1 MHTLKHR
8 LNDCDGT
15 LEGMFHAFLPGTSRA
30 VVALRQ
36 AAVSLCRDPG
46 AHGGLILGPPGAGKS
61 TLARAIGFGRY
72 VHGLKHDA
80 AERLIKNL
88 SIDPPARIS
97 RRSMHWYEE
106 ISLTGLVDTLAD
118 SQLFGCVKGAGTG
131 VEERKGVFR
140 QAMLGHQNEDGRIPV
155 GAKVTG
161 GVVFLDEIGDLPGT
175 LQPKLLTVLTGA
187 EVSPVGAEGD
197 QDKAYRYQGLTL
209 AATWKDPSDVLRHD
223 LVSRLTDHVLMV
235 PSIGERLEDFD
246 IILDAIGSEIVRA
259 HEEWFEERKSLSDVD
274 SEKLG
279 GHVKRMR
286 EAAISDR
293 DRAVLRRTD
302 WNRYADMRGL
312 SQTIRRML
320 DQGASAEESLA
331 RQMQL
336 PTRPATGEVRAEVL
350 VGQLMTLA
358 SAGRETSL
366 SELVTK
372 WETITRSRTF
382 DTLRGMPMVLA
393 ELASQLGVTVSQ
405 LRSSMTDLQR
415 DRRGGGTRRR
425 NPG

>member
-8 LNDCDGT
+8 LDDCGGT

-46 AHGGLILGPPGAGKS
+46 ARGALILGPPGAGKS
-61 TLARAIGFGRY
+61 TLARAIGIGRY

-88 SIDPPARIS
+88 TIDPPARIS
-97 RRSMHWYEE
+97 RRSMNWYEE

-118 SQLFGCVKGAGTG
+118 SQLFGCVEGAGTG
-131 VEERKGVFR
+131 VAARKGVFR
-140 QAMLGHQNEDGRIPV
+140 QAMLGHQDEDARIPV

-197 QDKAYRYQGLTL
+197 QDKAYRYPGLTL

-223 LVSRLTDHVLMV
+223 LVSRLTDHVLVV
-235 PSIGERLEDFD
+235 PSIGERVEDFD
-246 IILDAIGSEIVRA
+246 IILDAIVSEIVRA
-259 HEEWFEERKSLSDVD
+259 HEAWFDERKSMSDVD
-274 SEKLG
+274 SERLG
-279 GHVKRMR
+279 GHVERMR
-286 EAAISDR
+286 EAALSDR
-293 DRAVLRRTD
+293 DRAILRRTD

-320 DQGASAEESLA
+320 DQGVSAEESLA

-336 PTRPATGEVRAEVL
+336 PIRPAAGEVRAEVL
-350 VGQLMTLA
+350 VRQLMDLA
-358 SAGRETSL
+358 SAGRSTSL
-366 SELVTK
+366 SALVAE

-382 DTLRGMPMVLA
+382 DALRGMPLVLA
-393 ELASQLGVTVSQ
+393 ELASQLGVTASQ
-405 LRSSMTDLQR
+405 LRSSMTNLER
-415 DRRGGGTRRR
+415 VRRGGGTRRR